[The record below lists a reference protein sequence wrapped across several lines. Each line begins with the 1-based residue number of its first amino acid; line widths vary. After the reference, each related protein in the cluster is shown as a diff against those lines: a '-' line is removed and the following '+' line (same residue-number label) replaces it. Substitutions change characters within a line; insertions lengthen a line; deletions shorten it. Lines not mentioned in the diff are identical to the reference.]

1 MNELPSYA
9 SGRIRSVPDEEYERL
24 LGCPIPD
31 GSWKGELGINDA
43 LCQMYYAKS
52 PLARLICRILKHRL
66 ENAQKKGIP
75 DLNTLF
81 SIICRSGPW
90 RR

>member
-1 MNELPSYA
+1 MEVNELPSYA

-31 GSWKGELGINDA
+31 GSWKGNWGLTMLSARCI
-43 LCQMYYAKS
+43 MPKS

-75 DLNTLF
+75 
-81 SIICRSGPW
+81 
-90 RR
+90 